1 MIYTSYIRL
10 YVERISSDAR
20 KVGEISER
28 AKSADSAAKRVF
40 RFRGV
45 RRVKREKGKKGK
57 IAGLTCS
64 GKHTIGDEREK
75 ISVEEGGRDG
85 ANDARSRVGTGG
97 REDRKNI
104 GRSGINRFQ
113 RRGSFV
119 KRTAIVAECSRE
131 MFCNSPE
138 AFALVV
144 SPSRIPFSRW
154 CLDPNHPLSP
164 PSIPI
169 LINPPMTFSWGRI
182 VIGEQV
188 GLKLCRG

>member
-64 GKHTIGDEREK
+64 GKHDWRRKGENFCGGRGEGWGERCSLEGWNWRQRGPK
-75 ISVEEGGRDG
+75 KHRQKWHQQVPEEGKFREAHGNCGRVFAWNVLQLSRGVRIGCFAFEDSLL
-85 ANDARSRVGTGG
+85 ALMPRSL
-97 REDRKNI
+97 
-104 GRSGINRFQ
+104 
-113 RRGSFV
+113 
-119 KRTAIVAECSRE
+119 
-131 MFCNSPE
+131 P
-138 AFALVV
+138 
-144 SPSRIPFSRW
+144 SPSSF
-154 CLDPNHPLSP
+154 HPDF
-164 PSIPI
+164 
-169 LINPPMTFSWGRI
+169 N
-182 VIGEQV
+182 
-188 GLKLCRG
+188 

>member
-64 GKHTIGDEREK
+64 GKHTKGRKFLWRKGGGMGRTMLARGLELEAERTEK
-75 ISVEEGGRDG
+75 TSAEVASTGSRGGEVSWSARQLWPSVRVKCSATLPRRSHWLFRLRGFP
-85 ANDARSRVGTGG
+85 SRVDASIPT
-97 REDRKNI
+97 I
-104 GRSGINRFQ
+104 PF
-113 RRGSFV
+113 
-119 KRTAIVAECSRE
+119 
-131 MFCNSPE
+131 P
-138 AFALVV
+138 LP
-144 SPSRIPFSRW
+144 PSRF
-154 CLDPNHPLSP
+154 
-164 PSIPI
+164 
-169 LINPPMTFSWGRI
+169 
-182 VIGEQV
+182 
-188 GLKLCRG
+188 

>member
-75 ISVEEGGRDG
+75 ISVEEGGRTML
-85 ANDARSRVGTGG
+85 ARGLELEAERTEKTSAEVASTGSRGG
-97 REDRKNI
+97 E
-104 GRSGINRFQ
+104 
-113 RRGSFV
+113 
-119 KRTAIVAECSRE
+119 
-131 MFCNSPE
+131 
-138 AFALVV
+138 V
-144 SPSRIPFSRW
+144 S
-154 CLDPNHPLSP
+154 
-164 PSIPI
+164 
-169 LINPPMTFSWGRI
+169 
-182 VIGEQV
+182 
-188 GLKLCRG
+188 

>member
-119 KRTAIVAECSRE
+119 KRNCGRVFAWNVLQLSRGVRIGC
-131 MFCNSPE
+131 F
-138 AFALVV
+138 AFEDSLLALMPRSQP
-144 SPSRIPFSRW
+144 SPSPS
-154 CLDPNHPLSP
+154 LHPDF
-164 PSIPI
+164 
-169 LINPPMTFSWGRI
+169 N
-182 VIGEQV
+182 
-188 GLKLCRG
+188 

>member
-97 REDRKNI
+97 RED
-104 GRSGINRFQ
+104 
-113 RRGSFV
+113 
-119 KRTAIVAECSRE
+119 
-131 MFCNSPE
+131 
-138 AFALVV
+138 
-144 SPSRIPFSRW
+144 
-154 CLDPNHPLSP
+154 
-164 PSIPI
+164 
-169 LINPPMTFSWGRI
+169 
-182 VIGEQV
+182 
-188 GLKLCRG
+188 